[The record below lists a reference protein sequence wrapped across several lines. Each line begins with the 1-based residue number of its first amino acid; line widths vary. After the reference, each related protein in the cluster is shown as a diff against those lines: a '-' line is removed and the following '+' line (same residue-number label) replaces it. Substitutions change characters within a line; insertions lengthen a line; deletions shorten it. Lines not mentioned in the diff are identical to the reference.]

1 MADYG
6 LTENGFNRMRLPEIR
21 AAILEALQAN
31 LKQRSLDYDVAYRP
45 DTVLGV
51 LIDTFAEREA
61 EMWET
66 AELVYNAMYPS
77 TAIGTQ
83 LDNAGSFTGA
93 MRGKKSKSQA
103 KVVLYGQN
111 GTEVAEAT
119 QIRNSAT
126 QALWQTSISATISA
140 NNAAACTITP
150 KPVSSFA
157 YVITVGAMPLTYT
170 SGPSSDLGSILT
182 GLVAV
187 LSAAGLDISSNGA
200 SIVMNL
206 LDNPSSVML
215 GANLT
220 FAEVG
225 SLVAVEPIEIV
236 DDEAA
241 IGDLNTIVTLTTG
254 WSRVYNHAAAIVGSG
269 IETDEQFRVSY
280 EAGIYRQ
287 GSGTQN
293 SIAANLSE
301 SIEGVTY
308 VRVLQN
314 DTDSVKDGMT
324 PHSIWVVIE
333 GGNEDA
339 IASALHHYKGAG
351 IDTNG
356 STEKLVKTGY
366 GDQLIKFS
374 RPKST
379 YVWVR
384 VDYTQQD
391 ASEGQFPI
399 YGEVEI
405 AEAINTQLA
414 KLNSGEDVLFQS
426 LYKAIYSV
434 SGVASAEV
442 KLFHSTNPLA
452 MPAPEQFTAANIPI
466 AMDERAV
473 ADLTRITVI
482 QNG

>member
-77 TAIGTQ
+77 TAVGTQ

-93 MRGKKSKSQA
+93 ARGKQSKSQA

-111 GTEVAEAT
+111 GTVVPEAA
-119 QIRNSAT
+119 QIRNSGT
-126 QALWQTSISATISA
+126 QALWQTVIAATITAS
-140 NNAAACTITP
+140 NAAACAITP
-150 KPVSSFA
+150 KAVSNFS
-157 YVITVGAMPLTYT
+157 YVVTVGVMPLTYT
-170 SGPSSDLGSILT
+170 SGASADLSSVLT

-187 LSAAGLDISSNGA
+187 LSAAGLDVSSNGA

-356 STEKLVKTGY
+356 STVKTVKTGY
-366 GDQLIKFS
+366 GDQAIRFS
-374 RPKST
+374 RPRNT

-384 VDYTQQD
+384 VSFTQQD
-391 ASEGQFPI
+391 ASEGQLPI
-399 YGEVEI
+399 YGEAEI
-405 AEAINTQLA
+405 AEAISAQLA
-414 KLNSGEDVLFQS
+414 KLNSGEDVLYQS

-434 SGVASAEV
+434 VGVESAEV
-442 KLFHSTNPLA
+442 KLFHSSNPLDT
-452 MPAPEQFTAANIPI
+452 PTPGQFTATNIPI
-466 AMDERAV
+466 AMDECAV
-473 ADLTRITVI
+473 ADLTRITVV